1 MPTPKHGPVLIQ
13 STIAHGPAR
22 PARKV
27 RNDIVAETRGYQREQ
42 YVRTQ
47 PLVDAA
53 EQRAKDQLL
62 FEHGSEGV
70 RAMERMKP
78 PLPENLSE
86 VCECLTT
93 EEAREE
99 LIDQV
104 RISSNIFIGVCISI
118 GCFTLTRQDNAV
130 SCVDQR
136 AFDRRAACKAV
147 CEDLWRIQL
156 CPASMSHVYACADIL

>member
-1 MPTPKHGPVLIQ
+1 MLIQ
-13 STIAHGPAR
+13 SAIAHGPAR
-22 PARKV
+22 PARRV
-27 RNDIVAETRGYQREQ
+27 RTDIVAETRGYQREQ

-62 FEHGSEGV
+62 FEHGREGV

-86 VCECLTT
+86 GCECLTA

-99 LIDQV
+99 LINQV
-104 RISSNIFIGVCISI
+104 RILQTSLLGSACR
-118 GCFTLTRQDNAV
+118 L
-130 SCVDQR
+130 
-136 AFDRRAACKAV
+136 AALHSQGRTMLSLV
-147 CEDLWRIQL
+147 
-156 CPASMSHVYACADIL
+156 